1 MKKNS
6 QIAFMSL
13 QPSIVYGFA
22 SVRRAIFH
30 YNTCMRAVTETL
42 IATDVKRISV
52 CTEELCQCQGEEY
65 EYTGGAS
72 DAALEE
78 LQGLGLA
85 CPVEEV
91 GCMGACGM

>member
-1 MKKNS
+1 
-6 QIAFMSL
+6 MSL
-13 QPSIVYGFA
+13 QPSIVSGFSSA
-22 SVRRAIFH
+22 SRAIFH
-30 YNTCMRAVTETL
+30 HRMHAITATS

>member
-6 QIAFMSL
+6 PIAFMSL
-13 QPSIVYGFA
+13 QPSIVSGFSSVSRATFHRHTRMHA
-22 SVRRAIFH
+22 S
-30 YNTCMRAVTETL
+30 

>member
-6 QIAFMSL
+6 PIAFMSL
-13 QPSIVYGFA
+13 QPSIV
-22 SVRRAIFH
+22 SRATFH
-30 YNTCMRAVTETL
+30 RHTRMHAITATS